1 MNSTTMSGPSCVF
14 YRCVFFQLRFFIQKR
29 FRFKKRNWN
38 LSKAFFQEKTQLEN
52 FKSVFFIKKRNWK
65 NSNAFFQMRFNLRFR
80 FPCYFEWAQL
90 RFLQKRFIPK
100 AFYFPKAFFV
110 QYPTCNTVSFSFSK
124 AFYVDC
130 VLLSNIF
137 WFWKIF

>member
-1 MNSTTMSGPSCVF
+1 MGPVAFFTNPFFSDCVF
-14 YRCVFFQLRFFIQKR
+14 SSESVFDLKNATGICQKR
-29 FRFKKRNWN
+29 FFK
-38 LSKAFFQEKTQLEN
+38 EKTQLEN

-65 NSNAFFQMRFNLRFR
+65 NSNAFFQMRFNLRLR
-80 FPCYFEWAQL
+80 FPCNFEWSQL

-110 QYPTCNTVSFSFSK
+110 QYPTCNTISFSFSK